1 MKLQPTLFAA
11 ALALGSVHALAQTQV
26 PGLWEHTFSMK
37 SQGGEMEAA
46 MAEMQ
51 KQMAAMPPDQ
61 RKQMEQMMAS
71 RGVSMGAQGTSVKVC
86 VTKEDVA
93 RKIEPNFREG
103 CTQEVVQRSGNTMKY
118 KFQCTQPRPS
128 SGEGEMTYISDKA
141 YSGKSTVTT
150 QVASKPQ
157 QMNMEMAGKWLAAD
171 CGDIKPRSVPAK

>member
-1 MKLQPTLFAA
+1 MKFQSTLFAA
-11 ALALGSVHALAQTQV
+11 ALALGSLHAAAQTQV

-103 CTQEVVQRSGNTMKY
+103 CTQEVLQRSGNTMKY

-128 SGEGEMTYISDKA
+128 SGEGEMTYLSDKA
-141 YSGKSTVTT
+141 YSGKSTVVT
-150 QVASKPQ
+150 QVGGKPQ

>member
-71 RGVSMGAQGTSVKVC
+71 RGVTMGAQGTSVKVC

-128 SGEGEMTYISDKA
+128 SGEA
-141 YSGKSTVTT
+141 
-150 QVASKPQ
+150 
-157 QMNMEMAGKWLAAD
+157 
-171 CGDIKPRSVPAK
+171 R